1 MSARASRRGTRPLT
15 VERVAATGAERS
27 ATPHNRRALECVS
40 PARCAAATAVVVLL
54 LAGCGG
60 SSGSPQRP
68 FASAANAICANAS
81 KSLARVPAIGGTLSR
96 LAFDVANQLPI
107 YEKQL
112 KQLSALKA
120 PASKESAYATALNS
134 ARMDVTLLH
143 RLHSAARAGN
153 RTEVHEIATAGSS
166 AYSVAGTAMRRIGLT
181 KCATSL

>member
-1 MSARASRRGTRPLT
+1 MSARASRRATRPLT
-15 VERVAATGAERS
+15 VKRGAATGAKRS
-27 ATPHNRRALECVS
+27 AALHNRQTLDYMS
-40 PARCAAATAVVVLL
+40 PARSAATTAVVVLL

-60 SSGSPQRP
+60 SSGSQRP
-68 FASAANAICANAS
+68 FASTANAICANAS

-112 KQLSALKA
+112 KQLSELKA
-120 PASKESAYATALNS
+120 PASKESAYATALSS

-143 RLHSAARAGN
+143 QLHSAARAGN

-166 AYSVAGTAMRRIGLT
+166 AYSMAGTAMRRIGLT
-181 KCATSL
+181 QCATSL